1 MSEPSHFD
9 STIDIAPKR
18 LDVAVGV
25 LRNTQGEFLFAQR
38 PEGKPMAGFWE
49 FPGGKVE
56 SGESIH
62 AALARELHEELGIDI
77 ADSMRWLEV
86 EHVYPHAHVLLHF
99 RIISEWRGKPHGRE
113 NQALH
118 WQKLYVNDDGT
129 VSTPS
134 TEPVLPA
141 TVPLLAQ
148 LAQWTPNH

>member
-1 MSEPSHFD
+1 MGGASFVIQYDTRTIVSEPSHFD

-62 AALARELHEELGIDI
+62 AALARSFE
-77 ADSMRWLEV
+77 
-86 EHVYPHAHVLLHF
+86 
-99 RIISEWRGKPHGRE
+99 
-113 NQALH
+113 
-118 WQKLYVNDDGT
+118 
-129 VSTPS
+129 
-134 TEPVLPA
+134 
-141 TVPLLAQ
+141 
-148 LAQWTPNH
+148 